1 MDKCMDQEIA
11 ASLTEQVLDN
21 YGDILELAPPEVP
34 GHPRMSIQD
43 RAAQFAPFAA
53 LTGHKEAIDET
64 SRLMEEEMNSD
75 LHY

>member
-1 MDKCMDQEIA
+1 MDNRMEQEIA
-11 ASLTEQVLDN
+11 ASLTEQVLDK
-21 YGDILELAPPEVP
+21 YGDILELAPPEVSS
-34 GHPRMSIQD
+34 HPRMSIQD

>member
-1 MDKCMDQEIA
+1 MDNRMEQEIA
-11 ASLTEQVLDN
+11 ASLTEQVLDK
-21 YGDILELAPPEVP
+21 YGDILELAPPEVS

>member
-1 MDKCMDQEIA
+1 MDNGMQQEITT
-11 ASLTEQVLDN
+11 SLEEEVLGK
-21 YGDILELAPPEVP
+21 YGDILELAPPELT

-53 LTGHKEAIDET
+53 LNGHKEAIDET
-64 SRLMEEEMNSD
+64 ARQMEAEMNSD